1 MSMKTASV
9 STALLLWIFP
19 GIAMAGDP
27 MQLPELC
34 LFHYQPARRDPFI
47 SATAARTLVS
57 GEPRVEGVISGRIL
71 EQYLQTLSR
80 LIQKELFVEGVSIS
94 DDQAKAVALINGVEF
109 HTGDSLPVPAQPEQ
123 ISQLEALSR
132 TYGLPLRRGVQPSD
146 SVLFE
151 VGQIKASGVCIVL
164 PGFKATLCE
173 IPFEGDNVPNQVQLE
188 RRRSSTNNR

>member
-1 MSMKTASV
+1 MMKTVFTSAV
-9 STALLLWIFP
+9 LLLWTSF
-19 GIAMAGDP
+19 GIAVAGDP
-27 MQLPELC
+27 MQLPELY

-57 GEPRVEGVISGRIL
+57 GEPRVDGVVSGRIL

-80 LIQKELFVEGVSIS
+80 LIQKELFVEGVSIG

-109 HTGDSLPVPAQPEQ
+109 RTGDSLPVPAQPEQ

-151 VGQIKASGVCIVL
+151 VGQIKATGVCIVL

-173 IPFEGDNVPNQVQLE
+173 IPFEGDNIPNQVQLE
-188 RRRSSTNNR
+188 RRRSNNR

>member
-1 MSMKTASV
+1 MMKKRV
-9 STALLLWIFP
+9 STSAVFLLWTSF
-19 GIAMAGDP
+19 GIAVAGDP
-27 MQLPELC
+27 MQLPELY
-34 LFHYQPARRDPFI
+34 LFQYQPAQRDPFI

-57 GEPRVEGVISGRIL
+57 GEPRVEGVVSGRIL

-94 DDQAKAVALINGVEF
+94 DDPAKAVALINGVEF
-109 HTGDSLPVPAQPEQ
+109 RTGDSLPVPAQPEQ

-132 TYGLPLRRGVQPSD
+132 TYGLPLHRGVQPSD

-151 VGQIKASGVCIVL
+151 VGQIKATGVRIVL

-173 IPFEGDNVPNQVQLE
+173 IPFEGDNIPDQVQLE
-188 RRRSSTNNR
+188 RRRSNNR

>member
-1 MSMKTASV
+1 MMKTVFIPAV
-9 STALLLWIFP
+9 LLLCASFE
-19 GIAMAGDP
+19 IAMAGDLV
-27 MQLPELC
+27 QLPELC
-34 LFHYQPARRDPFI
+34 LFQYHPAKRDPFI
-47 SATAARTLVS
+47 SAAAARTLVS
-57 GEPRVEGVISGRIL
+57 GESRVEGVVSGRIL
-71 EQYLQTLSR
+71 EQYLQTLSL

-94 DDQAKAVALINGVEF
+94 EDQAKAVALINGVEF

-151 VGQIKASGVCIVL
+151 VGQIKATGVCIVL

-173 IPFEGDNVPNQVQLE
+173 IPFEGDAVPNQVQLE
-188 RRRSSTNNR
+188 RRHSSSNNR

>member
-1 MSMKTASV
+1 MMKTV
-9 STALLLWIFP
+9 STAAAWLLWIFP
-19 GIAMAGDP
+19 GIALAGDP
-27 MQLPELC
+27 MQLPELY
-34 LFHYQPARRDPFI
+34 LFHYQPAKRDPFI
-47 SATAARTLVS
+47 SATVARTLVS
-57 GEPRVEGVISGRIL
+57 GEPRVEGVVSGRIL

-109 HTGDSLPVPAQPEQ
+109 RTGDSLPVPAQPEQ

-132 TYGLPLRRGVQPSD
+132 TYGLPLRRGVQPFD

-151 VGQIKASGVCIVL
+151 VGQIKATGVCIVL

-173 IPFEGDNVPNQVQLE
+173 IPFEGDNIPNQVQLE
-188 RRRSSTNNR
+188 RRRSSSNH

>member
-1 MSMKTASV
+1 MKKV
-9 STALLLWIFP
+9 STSAASLLWVSV
-19 GIAMAGDP
+19 GIAAGGDS
-27 MQLPELC
+27 MRLPELY
-34 LFHYQPARRDPFI
+34 LFQYQPARRDPFI

-57 GEPRVEGVISGRIL
+57 GEPRVEGVVSGRIL
-71 EQYLQTLSR
+71 EEYLQTLSR

-151 VGQIKASGVCIVL
+151 VGQIRATGVCIVL

-173 IPFEGDNVPNQVQLE
+173 IPFEGDNIPNQVQLE
-188 RRRSSTNNR
+188 RRRSNNR